1 MAPSTTRS
9 PAAAAASDFVQKA
22 DAASGASGCMKL
34 TEAPL
39 ATASIRA
46 SVRAEIT
53 VGVGWRGTMST
64 ALSMSCSNMS
74 CSNMSCSNMSC
85 SNTARPLH
93 ANALSYVAVEI
104 DRDRVAAAHQDADA
118 FAGPRLVAA

>member
-9 PAAAAASDFVQKA
+9 PAAAAASDFAQKA
-22 DAASGASGCMKL
+22 DATSGASGCMKL

-39 ATASIRA
+39 ATASTRA

-64 ALSMSCSNMS
+64 ALSMS

>member
-1 MAPSTTRS
+1 MPMRYFERAGR
-9 PAAAAASDFVQKA
+9 V
-22 DAASGASGCMKL
+22 SGPEGARQVGAGL
-34 TEAPL
+34 L
-39 ATASIRA
+39 AIRA

-64 ALSMSCSNMS
+64 ALSMS

>member
-53 VGVGWRGTMST
+53 VGVGWRGTMLT
-64 ALSMSCSNMS
+64 ALS
-74 CSNMSCSNMSC
+74 MSC

-93 ANALSYVAVEI
+93 AKPLSYVAVEI

>member
-1 MAPSTTRS
+1 MPMRYFERAGR
-9 PAAAAASDFVQKA
+9 V
-22 DAASGASGCMKL
+22 SGPEGARQVGAGL
-34 TEAPL
+34 L
-39 ATASIRA
+39 AIRA

>member
-22 DAASGASGCMKL
+22 DAACGASGCMKL

-74 CSNMSCSNMSC
+74 CSN
-85 SNTARPLH
+85 TARPLH
-93 ANALSYVAVEI
+93 ANALSYVAVDI
-104 DRDRVAAAHQDADA
+104 DRDGVAAADQGADA
-118 FAGPRLVAA
+118 FA